1 MSQARKEVLGMAREK
16 EMTEEEEERI
26 KKFVDDNYE
35 KLKAALKDPDYAKKV
50 ADMLKEQH
58 E

>member
-1 MSQARKEVLGMAREK
+1 
-16 EMTEEEEERI
+16 MTEEEEERI